1 MAKAEP
7 TKRLHALID
16 HLDAVQFRLCP
27 TGVGLKT
34 AIRARDLGFVEF
46 DDDEADRW
54 TYRLTDKGAAYRAC
68 MQNTHEFVP
77 LFPQPMHLRAG
88 RKSVT

>member
-16 HLDAVQFRLCP
+16 YLDTVQFRRCP

-34 AIRARDLGFVEF
+34 AIRARDLGLVEF

-54 TYRLTDKGAAYRAC
+54 TYRLTDKGAEYRGALAASSSRSTGIVRLHGW
-68 MQNTHEFVP
+68 QKTP
-77 LFPQPMHLRAG
+77 
-88 RKSVT
+88 S